1 MAADNVKRF
10 EFRMGKWGLGLFVSG
25 MSLLVFVSF
34 LFGVKV
40 GKEMDAY
47 PEKYSWGVQ
56 KKAMETL
63 GMAGQPKSGK
73 TVVAVREAGK
83 ENPPGEKAEYDLSFY
98 DTLSKKSNSLRKQPA
113 DNEGT
118 EKSPPAPIPPSGEKT
133 AAAPAAPAVPM
144 TGLLPG
150 NKPAGGKKE
159 EKAAAPKEKEKGT
172 KPLSPDKS
180 VSLSQGRGGEKVA
193 AKEISEKVRE
203 VKPPVEEKKA
213 ERKPEKIIPAEKKTD
228 AKIEKGVAADRK
240 AEKNQERKETKPEE
254 KGKKPTGQTFMV
266 QVGSYRDKDK
276 AEQVASKLK
285 TMGYSPR
292 LVPMELPG
300 QGKWYRLTI
309 GGFASHDKAAE
320 AVTNVGKTVGTKGFI
335 RPEGEAKAPAPNV
348 REKK

>member
-56 KKAMETL
+56 NKAMETL
-63 GMAGQPKSGK
+63 GIAGQPKSGK

-83 ENPPGEKAEYDLSFY
+83 ENPPGENAEYDLSFY

-118 EKSPPAPIPPSGEKT
+118 EKSPPSREMT
-133 AAAPAAPAVPM
+133 AAAPAVPAVPM
-144 TGLLPG
+144 TGLIPG

-159 EKAAAPKEKEKGT
+159 EKTAAAKEKEKGT

-180 VSLSQGRGGEKVA
+180 VSPSQGRGGEKVA
-193 AKEISEKVRE
+193 AKEISEKGRE

-228 AKIEKGVAADRK
+228 AKIEKGIAAEKK

-254 KGKKPTGQTFMV
+254 KGKKPTGRTFIV
-266 QVGSYRDKDK
+266 QVGSYRDKVK

-335 RPEGEAKAPAPNV
+335 RPEGEAKAPVPNV